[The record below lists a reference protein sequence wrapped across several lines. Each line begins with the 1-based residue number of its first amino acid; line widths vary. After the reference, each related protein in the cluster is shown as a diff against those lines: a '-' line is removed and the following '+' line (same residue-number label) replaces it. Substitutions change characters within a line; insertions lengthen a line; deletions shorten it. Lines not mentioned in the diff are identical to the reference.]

1 MFNRMCKAVLSLF
14 LLAGVVQFA
23 WSQEIIKEIEYKT
36 EDGWTISGT
45 LKLPPG
51 ASKDNQYPAV
61 ITLHQLE
68 HNRQDFELEDGFGGR
83 LPKEF
88 GIAVL
93 AIDWRGREK
102 SAGINQPVPDSLH
115 DLSPKMQ
122 KQLYLDVKGA
132 IDFLAAYPG
141 VDRSR
146 IAIAAAEFSGEHA
159 VRAMQD
165 SLVPIRA
172 LMLLSA
178 TDLSQESKDFLAS
191 IETPIFTGASIL
203 HRDVFMDMAEV
214 YGRSKNPDSIMIAP
228 MASEQGYNLFHAEFL
243 RGDAEHGASSLD
255 DAMVWLTQQV
265 KNLGTS
271 RPVSLKTKDGW
282 TIFGNYREP
291 DDMGEGGKLKPG
303 IIMVPGARSNRYS
316 MYRFE
321 EELARRGYA
330 VLAIEMRGRGASMQG
345 ATIENSAELRA
356 VHENLLGSPFELD
369 TQAAI
374 EYIASQKGVD
384 PNRIGIVGEARG
396 TRSALLASEGDDR
409 IKALA
414 LLSVYQ
420 PDEKME
426 QVISQMDIPI
436 LLIDG
441 ETNWAAGGTN
451 HVHKLAKNSQI
462 MIYPGLGHSHHI
474 RYFHPEVVGFIAD
487 FMERELPPMVKE

>member
-1 MFNRMCKAVLSLF
+1 MFSRMCKVVSF
-14 LLAGVVQFA
+14 LVFLTSIAQFA
-23 WSQEIIKEIEYKT
+23 YAQEITKEIEFKT
-36 EDGWTISGT
+36 DDGWTISGT
-45 LKLPPG
+45 LKLPSG

-68 HNRQDFELEDGFGGR
+68 HDRQDFELEEGFGGR
-83 LPKEF
+83 LPREF

-102 SAGINQPVPDSLH
+102 STGIHQPVPDSLH

-132 IDFLAAYPG
+132 IEFLAAYPG

-165 SLVPIRA
+165 TLVPIRA

-203 HRDVFMDMAEV
+203 HRPVFMDMAEV
-214 YGRSKNPDSIMIAP
+214 YGNSKNPDSMMIAP
-228 MASEQGYNLFHAEFL
+228 AASEQGYNLFHAEFL

-255 DAMVWLTQQV
+255 DAMIWLTQQV

-271 RPVSLKTKDGW
+271 RAVSLKTDDGW
-282 TIFGNYREP
+282 TIYGNYRQP
-291 DDMGEGGKLKPG
+291 DDMGKDGRLKPG

-345 ATIENSAELRA
+345 GTIEDNAEVRA

-369 TQAAI
+369 TMAAI
-374 EYIASQKGVD
+374 DYITSQKGID

-396 TRSALLASEGDDR
+396 TRSALLASAGDDR
-409 IKALA
+409 IKAMA
-414 LLSVYQ
+414 LLSVYE

-436 LLIDG
+436 LLIDA

-451 HVHKLAKNSQI
+451 HVHRLAKRSQI

-487 FMERELPPMVKE
+487 FMERELPPVVQE